1 LNSHPKAKSNLRK
14 YDVSFEEAK
23 SVCYDEFAI
32 QFDDEESSGEE
43 DRFLNRVAEG
53 I

>member
-1 LNSHPKAKSNLRK
+1 MLGGLKTKGDLNDAGLDSHRSRYRFL
-14 YDVSFEEAK
+14 
-23 SVCYDEFAI
+23 DEFTI